1 MTYKHIYDV
10 PYERAAIPTIES
22 AIKVKHLIIIGEI
35 GTFVAK

>member
-1 MTYKHIYDV
+1 MIYKHIYDV
-10 PYERAAIPTIES
+10 PYERATIPTIES